1 MACLVGIDFGTKRT
15 GLSCTDPNQ
24 IIASGLKNLPT
35 DEVITFL
42 EVYCQKVQVASFI
55 VGEPLQKDG
64 SPSAIEG
71 RIQEFIHV
79 LKKKFPTQNIER
91 YDERFTS
98 KVAFQAM
105 IDGGLK
111 KKQRKEKGMIDQ
123 VSATLILQS
132 YLDYK
137 LNKI

>member
-1 MACLVGIDFGTKRT
+1 MGYLVGIDFGTKRT
-15 GLSCTDPNQ
+15 GLALTDPNK

-35 DEVITFL
+35 DEVIAFL
-42 EVYCQKVQVASFI
+42 EVYCQKIQVASFI
-55 VGEPLQKDG
+55 VGQPLQKDG
-64 SPSAIEG
+64 SPSAIEE

-111 KKQRKEKGMIDQ
+111 KKQRKKKGMIDQ